1 MKWVRDIDN
10 YFKALFDA
18 LEHAEVIKSDRYI
31 VEIRATKIKSN
42 NERLELI
49 VKNTQFQEE

>member
-10 YFKALFDA
+10 YFKALFDS
-18 LEHAEVIKSDRYI
+18 LEQAQVIKSDRYI
-31 VEIRATKIKSN
+31 VEIKARKIKSN

-49 VKNTQFQEE
+49 VRDA